1 MKKPE
6 PPPIA
11 RGPGPRW
18 FRRCLIALAVVYF
31 GALLH
36 RPPAAIGRWLRPA
49 VFFTESTALFP
60 HSNEVVLEYRLEVW
74 GCGQGWRP
82 IDPRPYFPIE
92 PEDKESRFQ
101 RLGYFYF
108 NSRRAPDARERAV
121 AKALDAYISR
131 RHAAGADDGAPGP
144 IGGIRV
150 MKATRAFPLP
160 GDPVARYHYDPF
172 ATLPGDQ
179 IKEKY
184 ATPANERER
193 RCASS

>member
-1 MKKPE
+1 VKKPE

-18 FRRCLIALAVVYF
+18 FRTGLVVVALLYY

-36 RPPAAIGRWLRPA
+36 RPPEFIHRWLRPA
-49 VFFTESTALFP
+49 LFFTESTALFP
-60 HSNEVVLEYRLEVW
+60 KSNDVVLEYRIEVW

-82 IDPRPYFPIE
+82 IDPRPYFAIQP
-92 PEDKESRFQ
+92 DNKESRFQ

-108 NSRRAPDARERAV
+108 NNSRAPDAHERAV
-121 AKALDAYISR
+121 AKALDAYISQ
-131 RHAAGADDGAPGP
+131 RHADGADDGAPGP

-150 MKATRAFPLP
+150 MKATRPFPPP
-160 GDPVARYHYDPF
+160 GDPVARYHYDPLV
-172 ATLPGDQ
+172 TLPGDQ

-184 ATPANERER
+184 ATPAHERER